1 MSTSG
6 SVDGISLDQI
16 LEPVRRYWGY
26 DSLRPLQ
33 EEAIRAGLS
42 GRDSVVVM
50 PTGGGKS
57 LCYQV
62 PPVTANR
69 TDIVVSPLISLMKD
83 QVDGLRACDYPA
95 VALNSAME
103 PESHR
108 EAIADIRAGKCRLV
122 FVSPER
128 LLMDSFLDLAE
139 QIDVGAFA
147 IDEAHCISQWGH
159 DFRPEYR
166 RLALLKERFPKTSV
180 HAYTA
185 TATQRVREDIANQ
198 LHLTEPAM
206 IVGRFDRPNL
216 TYRVVPRVDVHAQT
230 IDAIRRHHNEA
241 VIVYCLSRKD
251 TEAMADALMSSGIT
265 ASPYHAGLSPDR
277 RRRVQE
283 AFAKESLNVVTATVA
298 FGMGID
304 RSNVRCV
311 IHATMPKSVEH
322 YVQETGRAGRDGLE
336 AECVLLYSGSDV
348 MRWESLLRRSADE
361 ASDSRSALDAQV
373 ELLHRM
379 RRFCGVPRC
388 RHRALS
394 EYFDQPYETENCSA
408 CDVCL
413 EEMEGIEDGTETA
426 RKILSCVA
434 RVGEC
439 FGAGHVADVLVGADT
454 ERIRERGHD
463 QLSTFGLIKTM
474 PKKAVM
480 NCVYQLVD
488 QDLLER
494 TRDDRPVLSLNDAS
508 WEVMRGNRRVSL
520 IRPKAKVVTK
530 TRGAVASWEGVD
542 RGLFEH
548 LRGVRRELADERGAP
563 AFVIFGDAS
572 LRDMARTKP
581 DSPEAFRQVH
591 GVGEAKLK
599 QFGTRFL
606 AEIEAY
612 QGQ

>member
-1 MSTSG
+1 L
-6 SVDGISLDQI
+6 LD
-16 LEPVRRYWGY
+16 
-26 DSLRPLQ
+26 
-33 EEAIRAGLS
+33 
-42 GRDSVVVM
+42 
-50 PTGGGKS
+50 
-57 LCYQV
+57 
-62 PPVTANR
+62 
-69 TDIVVSPLISLMKD
+69 
-83 QVDGLRACDYPA
+83 
-95 VALNSAME
+95 
-103 PESHR
+103 
-108 EAIADIRAGKCRLV
+108 
-122 FVSPER
+122 
-128 LLMDSFLDLAE
+128 

-166 RLALLKERFPKTSV
+166 RLAVLKERYPRASV

-216 TYRVVPRVDVHAQT
+216 TYRVVPRVDVHTQT
-230 IDAIRRHHNEA
+230 IDVVRRHGNEA

-251 TEAMADALMSSGIT
+251 TEAMADALMSNGIS

-361 ASDSRSALDAQV
+361 GSDSQSALDAQV
-373 ELLHRM
+373 ELLQRM

-394 EYFDQPYETENCSA
+394 EYFDQTYETENCRA

-413 EEMEGIEDGTETA
+413 EETEGIEDGTETA

-454 ERIRERGHD
+454 ERIRDRGHD

-488 QDLLER
+488 QDLL
-494 TRDDRPVLSLNDAS
+494 DDLR
-508 WEVMRGNRRVSL
+508 
-520 IRPKAKVVTK
+520 
-530 TRGAVASWEGVD
+530 AVCG
-542 RGLFEH
+542 GF
-548 LRGVRRELADERGAP
+548 
-563 AFVIFGDAS
+563 
-572 LRDMARTKP
+572 K
-581 DSPEAFRQVH
+581 SPQ
-591 GVGEAKLK
+591 
-599 QFGTRFL
+599 
-606 AEIEAY
+606 
-612 QGQ
+612 